1 MDPFKELL
9 KDPFNGT
16 PMDPVLW
23 SCLLCG
29 VAWLPASQMAL
40 GGCGASVRRLWP
52 RSLRAEPARP
62 LTDSGDGR
70 LPARSGALSC
80 MMRQAVLEAPLHK
93 LGWDRMI
100 GSALSLSLSRPLVVP
115 QPCLPASQSP
125 AAAVARGAAR
135 RAMEQPGQPA
145 LAGKRART
153 AAASAPFFP
162 SISKIRYEG
171 PESLNPLAF
180 KYYQPDE
187 LVMGNLVIVFDICRS

>member
-1 MDPFKELL
+1 
-9 KDPFNGT
+9 
-16 PMDPVLW
+16 
-23 SCLLCG
+23 
-29 VAWLPASQMAL
+29 
-40 GGCGASVRRLWP
+40 
-52 RSLRAEPARP
+52 
-62 LTDSGDGR
+62 
-70 LPARSGALSC
+70 
-80 MMRQAVLEAPLHK
+80 MRQAVLEAPLHK

-187 LVMGNLVIVFDICRS
+187 LVMGKKMRQAADMPKPSQTYLAKAGLCTVSLSEVVFIAGTGAALQSAGGIHSMGKWARIRLAMSRRT